1 MKSCVR
7 KVGFGILGMDFKALK
22 WQILRGSLAKR
33 LFVRALLFTLAM
45 VIISF
50 VQMGNDIRKGEL
62 VLLES
67 GDCGLDV
74 VVSDSDVNVTG
85 FWKPV
90 FVTVF
95 GFLGGSARKKESKDL
110 SRSVFKELMGKK
122 MLDTRA
128 RALCVGEGS
137 DLNALL
143 LQEMGLSDALGVRS
157 HPFFS
162 LWKKRFVHELGFE
175 DNYFDFVFSRDLDR
189 VSVPALLVLEIE
201 RVLRPGGIGAMLIGM
216 SNFYSGSSVRSS
228 TPVSSFLKS
237 SNIVSICGIGF
248 TLVTF
253 KKRFDNVA
261 LFEHYRLPDKC
272 PSITKNKPF
281 MKYIEPLAVNQL
293 GHLESEISYISKFR
307 NISSRKR
314 VVYINVGAGEL
325 VNSSITE
332 ILEPNYHVPLQALD
346 MYILDHNASALSLYV
361 QKAGITFVYHPY
373 LVGYTVPGLVSDEE
387 LSAPREV
394 DEFEFIRW
402 FKETITEG
410 DFVVLMMTA
419 RTAELKIVFELFE
432 SGAICHVDELF
443 LECSDTSDCKDSVC
457 GDCRSLFRGLRNGG
471 VYSHQWWEPETL
483 F

>member
-1 MKSCVR
+1 
-7 KVGFGILGMDFKALK
+7 MDFKVLK

-50 VQMGNDIRKGEL
+50 VQMGNDIRNGEL

-67 GDCGLDV
+67 GDCGSDV
-74 VVSDSDVNVTG
+74 IVSDLDVNVSG
-85 FWKPV
+85 FWKRV
-90 FVTVF
+90 SATVF

-122 MLDTRA
+122 MLNTRD

-143 LQEMGLSDALGVRS
+143 LQEMGLSDTLGVRS

-162 LWKKRFVHELGFE
+162 LWKKRFVYELGFE
-175 DNYFDFVFSRDLDR
+175 DYYFDFVFSRDLDR

-201 RVLRPGGIGAMLIGM
+201 RVLRPGGIGAMLFGT
-216 SNFYSGSSVRSS
+216 GSSVRSS

-237 SNIVSICGIGF
+237 SNVVSICGIGSF

-272 PSITKNKPF
+272 PSITSNKPF

-293 GHLESEISYISKFR
+293 GQLESEISYLSKFM

-346 MYILDHNASALSLYV
+346 MYVLDHNASALSLYV
-361 QKAGITFVYHPY
+361 QKAGITFVYHPD

-394 DEFEFIRW
+394 DEFEFIHW
-402 FKETITEG
+402 FKETITES
-410 DFVVLMMTA
+410 DFVVFMMNA
-419 RTAELKIVFELFE
+419 RAAELKIVFELYE

-443 LECSDTSDCKDSVC
+443 LQCSDTADCKDSVC
-457 GDCRSLFRGLRNGG
+457 GDCRSLFRGLRNSG
-471 VYSHQWWEPETL
+471 VFSHQWWEPETL

>member
-1 MKSCVR
+1 
-7 KVGFGILGMDFKALK
+7 MDFKVLK
-22 WQILRGSLAKR
+22 WKILRGSLAKR

-50 VQMGNDIRKGEL
+50 VQMGNDIRNGEL

-67 GDCGLDV
+67 GDCGSDV
-74 VVSDSDVNVTG
+74 IVSDLDVNVSG
-85 FWKPV
+85 FWKRV
-90 FVTVF
+90 SATVF

-122 MLDTRA
+122 MLNTRD

-137 DLNALL
+137 DSNALL
-143 LQEMGLSDALGVRS
+143 LQEMGLSDTLGVRS

-162 LWKKRFVHELGFE
+162 LWKKRFVYELGFE
-175 DNYFDFVFSRDLDR
+175 DYYFDFVFSRDLDR

-201 RVLRPGGIGAMLIGM
+201 RVLRPGGIGAMLFGT
-216 SNFYSGSSVRSS
+216 GSSVRSS

-237 SNIVSICGIGF
+237 SNVVSICGIGSF

-272 PSITKNKPF
+272 PSITSNKPF

-293 GHLESEISYISKFR
+293 GQLESEISYLSKFM

-346 MYILDHNASALSLYV
+346 MYVLDHNASALSLYV
-361 QKAGITFVYHPY
+361 QKAGITFVYHPD

-394 DEFEFIRW
+394 DEFEFIHW
-402 FKETITEG
+402 FKETITES
-410 DFVVLMMTA
+410 DFVVLMMNA
-419 RTAELKIVFELFE
+419 RAAELKIVFELYE

-443 LECSDTSDCKDSVC
+443 LQCSDTADCKDSVC
-457 GDCRSLFRGLRNGG
+457 GDCRSLFRGLRNSG
-471 VYSHQWWEPETL
+471 VFSHQWWEPETL

>member
-1 MKSCVR
+1 
-7 KVGFGILGMDFKALK
+7 MDFKVLK

-50 VQMGNDIRKGEL
+50 VQMGNDIRNGEL

-67 GDCGLDV
+67 GDCGSDV
-74 VVSDSDVNVTG
+74 IVSDLDVNVSG

-90 FVTVF
+90 SATVF

-122 MLDTRA
+122 MLNTRD

-143 LQEMGLSDALGVRS
+143 LQEMGLSDTLGVRS

-162 LWKKRFVHELGFE
+162 LWKKRFVYELGFE
-175 DNYFDFVFSRDLDR
+175 DYYFDFVFSRDLDR

-201 RVLRPGGIGAMLIGM
+201 RVLRPGGIGAMLFGT
-216 SNFYSGSSVRSS
+216 GSSVRSS

-237 SNIVSICGIGF
+237 SNVVSICGIGSF

-272 PSITKNKPF
+272 PSITSNKPF

-293 GHLESEISYISKFR
+293 GQLESEISYLSKFM

-346 MYILDHNASALSLYV
+346 MYVLDHNASALSLYV
-361 QKAGITFVYHPY
+361 QKAGITFVYHPD

-394 DEFEFIRW
+394 DEFEFIHW
-402 FKETITEG
+402 FKETITES
-410 DFVVLMMTA
+410 DFVVLMMNA
-419 RTAELKIVFELFE
+419 RAAELKIVFELYE

-443 LECSDTSDCKDSVC
+443 LQCSDTADCKDSVC
-457 GDCRSLFRGLRNGG
+457 GDCRSLFRGLRNSG
-471 VYSHQWWEPETL
+471 VFSHQWWEPETL

>member
-1 MKSCVR
+1 
-7 KVGFGILGMDFKALK
+7 MDFKVLK

-50 VQMGNDIRKGEL
+50 VQMGNDIRNGEL

-67 GDCGLDV
+67 GDCGSDV
-74 VVSDSDVNVTG
+74 IVSDLDVNVSG

-90 FVTVF
+90 SATVF

-122 MLDTRA
+122 MLNTRD

-143 LQEMGLSDALGVRS
+143 LQEMGLSDTLGVRS

-162 LWKKRFVHELGFE
+162 LWKKRFVYELGFE
-175 DNYFDFVFSRDLDR
+175 DYYFDFVFSRDLDR

-201 RVLRPGGIGAMLIGM
+201 RVLRPGGIGAMLLGT
-216 SNFYSGSSVRSS
+216 GSSVRSS

-237 SNIVSICGIGF
+237 SNVVSICGIGSF

-272 PSITKNKPF
+272 PSITSNKPF

-293 GHLESEISYISKFR
+293 GQLESEISYLSKFM

-346 MYILDHNASALSLYV
+346 MYVLDHNASALSLYV
-361 QKAGITFVYHPY
+361 QKAGITFVYHPD

-394 DEFEFIRW
+394 DEFEFIHW
-402 FKETITEG
+402 FKETVTES
-410 DFVVLMMTA
+410 DFVVLMMNA
-419 RTAELKIVFELFE
+419 RAAELKIVFELYE

-443 LECSDTSDCKDSVC
+443 LQCSDTADCKDSVC
-457 GDCRSLFRGLRNGG
+457 GDCRSLFRGLRNSG
-471 VYSHQWWEPETL
+471 VFSHQWWEPETL

>member
-1 MKSCVR
+1 
-7 KVGFGILGMDFKALK
+7 MDFKVLK

-62 VLLES
+62 VLVES
-67 GDCGLDV
+67 GDCGLDFI
-74 VVSDSDVNVTG
+74 VSDSDVNVTG

-90 FVTVF
+90 SASVF
-95 GFLGGSARKKESKDL
+95 GFLGGSVRKRESKDL
-110 SRSVFKELMGKK
+110 SRSVFKEFMGKK
-122 MLDTRA
+122 MLEIGA

-162 LWKKRFVHELGFE
+162 LWKKRFVYELGFE

-201 RVLRPGGIGAMLIGM
+201 RVLRPGGIGAMLIG
-216 SNFYSGSSVRSS
+216 
-228 TPVSSFLKS
+228 
-237 SNIVSICGIGF
+237 
-248 TLVTF
+248 
-253 KKRFDNVA
+253 
-261 LFEHYRLPDKC
+261 
-272 PSITKNKPF
+272 
-281 MKYIEPLAVNQL
+281 
-293 GHLESEISYISKFR
+293 
-307 NISSRKR
+307 
-314 VVYINVGAGEL
+314 EL

-346 MYILDHNASALSLYV
+346 MYVLDHNASALSLYV
-361 QKAGITFVYHPY
+361 QKAGITFVYHPD

-394 DEFEFIRW
+394 DEFEFIHW

-410 DFVVLMMTA
+410 DFVVLMMNA
-419 RTAELKIVFELFE
+419 RAAELKILFELFE
-432 SGAICHVDELF
+432 SEAICHVDELF
-443 LECSDTSDCKDSVC
+443 LQCSDTADCKDSVC
-457 GDCRSLFRGLRNGG
+457 GDCRSLFKGLRNSG
-471 VYSHQWWEPETL
+471 VFSHQWWEPETL

>member
-1 MKSCVR
+1 MK
-7 KVGFGILGMDFKALK
+7 KLGLGDWEMGMDFKVLK

-62 VLLES
+62 VLVES
-67 GDCGLDV
+67 GDCGLDFI
-74 VVSDSDVNVTG
+74 VSDSDVNVTG

-90 FVTVF
+90 SASLF
-95 GFLGGSARKKESKDL
+95 GFLGGSARKRESKDL

-122 MLDTRA
+122 MLEIGA

-162 LWKKRFVHELGFE
+162 LWKKRFVYELGFE

-201 RVLRPGGIGAMLIGM
+201 RVLRPGGIGAMLIGT
-216 SNFYSGSSVRSS
+216 STFYSGSSVRST

-237 SNIVSICGIGF
+237 SNIVSICGIGSF

-253 KKRFDNVA
+253 KKNFDNVA
-261 LFEHYRLPDKC
+261 LFEHYRLPDNC
-272 PSITKNKPF
+272 PSITHNKPF
-281 MKYIEPLAVNQL
+281 IKYIEPLAVNQL
-293 GHLESEISYISKFR
+293 GQLESEISYLSKFI
-307 NISSRKR
+307 NISSKRR

-346 MYILDHNASALSLYV
+346 MYVLDHNASALSLYV
-361 QKAGITFVYHPY
+361 QKAGITFVYHPD

-394 DEFEFIRW
+394 DEFEFIHW
-402 FKETITEG
+402 FKEMITEG
-410 DFVVLMMTA
+410 DFVVLMMNA
-419 RTAELKIVFELFE
+419 RAAELKILFELFE

-443 LECSDTSDCKDSVC
+443 LQCSDTADCKDSVC
-457 GDCRSLFRGLRNGG
+457 GDCRSLFKGLRNSG
-471 VYSHQWWEPETL
+471 VFSHQWWEPETL